1 MAESSKK
8 ISVNVKTPKD
18 KQTFEIDEDAEVT
31 AVSFSIFHTKYSIRR
46 TTKKNYDEICKF
58 SMTIHIENRNTSQ

>member
-31 AVSFSIFHTKYSIRR
+31 AVSFPFFHTIYPVRR
-46 TTKKNYDEICKF
+46 TTKNYDEIVNF
-58 SMTIHIENRNTSQ
+58 Q